1 MTDILLTLDYE
12 MCNGI
17 SSGTVQNCLITP
29 TEELLKVLDKHN
41 FKATFFVDTCFLNRL
56 KKETELHSEL
66 LVDYYKIINQLKRL
80 SEDGHDLQLHLHPN
94 WYNAIYEGGKWTSIM
109 DDYKLSDMPSKIID
123 ELFKDGIKLLQS
135 ISGKPVIAFR
145 AGAYCIQTYKE
156 FHKTFSKFGIKIDS
170 SVNRNRKAETEKWE
184 WFDFTDIPSKYS
196 YRFSSDVTKYDENG
210 SLVEISIPNYRLSYF
225 MKYIYC
231 FKSKLSKISTRPWG
245 DGSSSVGG
253 ALYGGAK
260 RFWVKLIAHCRP
272 IYTCASIDSTG
283 ANYLNYI
290 FEREKISGNYMLVM
304 GHPKC
309 LTQYSLNRFDEFL
322 RNQKG
327 TYNSKTIS
335 KMIDE

>member
-66 LVDYYKIINQLKRL
+66 LVDYNKIINQLKRL
-80 SEDGHDLQLHLHPN
+80 SENGHDLQLHLHPN

-109 DDYKLSDMPSKIID
+109 DDYKLSDMPSNIID
-123 ELFKDGIKLLQS
+123 EMFQDGIGLLQS
-135 ISGKPVIAFR
+135 ISCKPVIAFR
-145 AGAYCIQTYKE
+145 AGAYCIQTFKD
-156 FHKTFSKFGIKIDS
+156 FHKTFAKYGIKIDS
-170 SVNRNRKAETEKWE
+170 SVNRNRKAMTEKWE
-184 WFDFTDIPSKYS
+184 WFDFTDIPSKYF
-196 YRFSSDVTKYDENG
+196 YRFSSDVSRCEENG
-210 SLVEISIPNYRLSYF
+210 PLIEISIPNYRLSLF
-225 MKYIYC
+225 TNYINR
-231 FKSKLSKISTRPWG
+231 FKTKQSKFSTKPWG

-253 ALYGGAK
+253 ALYGGVK
-260 RFWVKLIAHCRP
+260 RFWIKLFAHFRP
-272 IYTCASIDSTG
+272 IYACASIDSTG

-290 FEREKISGNYMLVM
+290 FEKENNSCNYMLIM

-309 LTQYSLNRFDEFL
+309 LTQFSLNRFDMFL
-322 RNQKG
+322 RKHKG
-327 TYNSKTIS
+327 AYSNKTIS
-335 KMIDE
+335 KMIDA